1 MDVVSAKVLGT
12 GAFVFGLIFITT
24 SAVRLSR
31 ADLDIVLVLLN
42 SALGILLL
50 FAERST
56 TGSRSPSGR
65 RSGGSTGNLSIMT
78 TREWLGRRLPLW
90 TLVLAHGLPSGSE
103 AKGPTRQRSRSLT
116 W

>member
-1 MDVVSAKVLGT
+1 MDVVSAKVLCT

-50 FAERST
+50 YADVRLWRFALR
-56 TGSRSPSGR
+56 G
-65 RSGGSTGNLSIMT
+65 
-78 TREWLGRRLPLW
+78 
-90 TLVLAHGLPSGSE
+90 
-103 AKGPTRQRSRSLT
+103 AKHDR
-116 W
+116 

>member
-42 SALGILLL
+42 GALGILLL
-50 FAERST
+50 YAGVRLWRFALR
-56 TGSRSPSGR
+56 G
-65 RSGGSTGNLSIMT
+65 
-78 TREWLGRRLPLW
+78 
-90 TLVLAHGLPSGSE
+90 
-103 AKGPTRQRSRSLT
+103 AKHDR
-116 W
+116 

>member
-50 FAERST
+50 YACVRLWRFALR
-56 TGSRSPSGR
+56 G
-65 RSGGSTGNLSIMT
+65 
-78 TREWLGRRLPLW
+78 
-90 TLVLAHGLPSGSE
+90 
-103 AKGPTRQRSRSLT
+103 AKHDR
-116 W
+116 

>member
-31 ADLDIVLVLLN
+31 GDLDIVLVLLN

-50 FAERST
+50 YAGVRLWRFALR
-56 TGSRSPSGR
+56 G
-65 RSGGSTGNLSIMT
+65 
-78 TREWLGRRLPLW
+78 
-90 TLVLAHGLPSGSE
+90 
-103 AKGPTRQRSRSLT
+103 AKHDR
-116 W
+116 